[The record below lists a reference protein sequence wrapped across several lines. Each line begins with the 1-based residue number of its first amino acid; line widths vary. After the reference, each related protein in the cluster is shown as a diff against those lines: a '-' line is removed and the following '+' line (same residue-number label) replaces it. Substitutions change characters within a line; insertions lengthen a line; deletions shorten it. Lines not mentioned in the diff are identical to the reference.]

1 MEITNTSIPDATGV
15 ASAVT
20 SVSEQTGGA
29 RLGGVPTGYV
39 TSSGIGAV
47 ITPGPKGLG
56 ALAAVGAA
64 AFFAL

>member
-1 MEITNTSIPDATGV
+1 NSSIPDATGV

-20 SVSEQTGGA
+20 SVAQQTTGGG
-29 RLGGVPTGYV
+29 RLGGFPTGSV
-39 TSSGIGAV
+39 TSSGIGAA

-64 AFFAL
+64 ALFAL